1 MSHTVSP
8 LTFTTLYRYVSPC
21 GVLSV
26 GMRGGVLAGCYWEN
40 DDRVGRLTAL
50 TGVYES
56 AKEKDRA
63 AYDMLS
69 HELDEYFAGIRRHFD
84 IPYIIC
90 GTPFQESVWRG
101 LAALDYGA
109 TTSYGALAASLGR
122 RSAVRAVA
130 AAVGANPLSLIVPCH
145 RVVGANGR
153 LTGYAGGLDVKQWLL
168 LHEWQN
174 VGQDHVSHAAQ
185 LF

>member
-1 MSHTVSP
+1 MSHTSPP

-21 GVLSV
+21 GTLHV
-26 GMRGGVLAGCYWEN
+26 GMRDGLVAGCYWAS
-40 DDRVGRLTAL
+40 DKRVPLLRAEQSVAADTAKRDS
-50 TGVYES
+50 T
-56 AKEKDRA
+56 
-63 AYDMLS
+63 AYALLRRQ
-69 HELDEYFAGIRRHFD
+69 LDEYFAGTRRHFD
-84 IPYIIC
+84 IPYIMC

-145 RVVGANGR
+145 RVVGADGR
-153 LTGYAGGLDVKQWLL
+153 LTGYAGGLDVKRWLL
-168 LHEWQN
+168 DREQAQRAGGN
-174 VGQDHVSHAAQ
+174 VSHAPQ